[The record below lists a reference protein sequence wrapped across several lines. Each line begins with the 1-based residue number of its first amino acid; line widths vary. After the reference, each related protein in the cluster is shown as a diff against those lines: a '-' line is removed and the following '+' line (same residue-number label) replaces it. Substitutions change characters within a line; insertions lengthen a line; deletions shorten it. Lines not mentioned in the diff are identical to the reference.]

1 MVVAEKYKC
10 PYCGKEFE
18 DRVDYCIHVEE
29 CEIKFYL
36 KKLRGERDDN
46 DKCLNCSYWEEE
58 DEDDEEDYSCLGE
71 YTPGAEECEFCPLRD
86 LCEEVTDPHSW
97 MIDEEEESDGYDRAR

>member
-1 MVVAEKYKC
+1 MGKVFYPDAPTCPECGEKMVWD
-10 PYCGKEFE
+10 E
-18 DRVDYCIHVEE
+18 DEQCWY
-29 CEIKFYL
+29 
-36 KKLRGERDDN
+36 
-46 DKCLNCSYWEEE
+46 CLNCSYWEEE

-97 MIDEEEESDGYDRAR
+97 MINEEEESDGYD